1 MEVLQPKYLSVSYYQ
16 PIIQSIES
24 HFGKYE
30 YTPRVII
37 QPGLYKTYGALGETE
52 FVRTADGTPVLIR
65 IDADVWHSRPQQ
77 GLETL
82 IHELLEWR
90 AVERGEEYPHFFAEQ
105 NTPLILS
112 EVTQKIRSQAT
123 FGQPITLFDLILA
136 RFPLLRQI
144 VKGT

>member
-1 MEVLQPKYLSVSYYQ
+1 MEVLQPQYLSVSYYK
-16 PIIQSIES
+16 PIIQAIES
-24 HFGKYE
+24 HFGRYE

-52 FVRTADGTPVLIR
+52 FIRTEDGTPVLIR
-65 IDADVWHSRPQQ
+65 IDADIWHGRPQL

-82 IHELLEWR
+82 VHELLEWR

-112 EVTQKIRSQAT
+112 EITASTGSQNI
-123 FGQPITLFDLILA
+123 FGQPSTLLDLIAA
-136 RFPLLRQI
+136 RFPLIRQLLS
-144 VKGT
+144 V